1 MSKLPKNKL
10 FVTSIF
16 CKATLSF
23 IFDNYKIG
31 LIHTLLFQFFK
42 IYSSMENF
50 HIEVEHL
57 RSIFKCNSYSV
68 NIIDQCIKKFLD
80 KLNVA
85 KQIVP
90 TVPKRELIVNLP
102 FLGKLSLNLGKC
114 LYKSVSRLLPQC
126 KIKVIF
132 QSKNQ
137 LSSLFRFKYSIPL
150 YLRSH
155 LIYIFQCSNCN
166 ITYHSET
173 ERHLKVRAGKRIS
186 TSKLMGKKVNNKKS
200 SVKDHCLLSGLLC
213 SFDAFTALNYELH
226 T

>member
-16 CKATLSF
+16 CKATFSF

-102 FLGKLSLNLGKC
+102 FPGKLSLNLRKC
-114 LYKSVSRLLPQC
+114 LYKLVSRLLPQC

-150 YLRSH
+150 YLCSH

-173 ERHLKVRAGKRIS
+173 ERHLKVRAGKHIS
-186 TSKLMGKKVNNKKS
+186 TSKLTGKKINNKKS

-213 SFDAFTALNYELH
+213 SFDAFTVLNYELH
-226 T
+226 R

>member
-85 KQIVP
+85 KRIVP

-102 FLGKLSLNLGKC
+102 FLGKLSLNLRKC

-213 SFDAFTALNYELH
+213 SFDAFTVLNYELH